1 MEAFGRAPPRVC
13 AIWRCASSDKIM
25 AAYLIVDVDD
35 LLRFASQN
43 GIDLH
48 ELAVALRGNAALA
61 AGLFDTSN
69 LRAVAFA
76 DWRSHPVDEN
86 QVEPEALFRNA
97 GYDTIEVD
105 DRSALSQNLIAR
117 YFSIPPGRND
127 ELILTT
133 TVADMLPLIC
143 QIRKISDMR
152 LRVWGADDNIL
163 AGSECEDDI
172 IFQPFEALSG
182 IRIKNVW
189 VYIDFEN
196 ISISLNEQGF
206 VVNLDHL
213 IERMVSQAQAHGK
226 LVKMAAYAPWG
237 QRGALPPL
245 VDSSGREIAGDA
257 PARLMMANIDP
268 VFHLPGKQSADIRI
282 ARDVLTDA
290 GHPEAGDVIILAT
303 GDRDFNDVINPLLQ
317 RNKTVIVWGVR
328 GSTGRLLQSHPSL
341 QLEYIDDFTEL
352 QTHLS
357 LSEVETQHDTESFI
371 PSQWSSVII
380 QCFRLSS
387 AKGSAE
393 VSEASLIRQMIDA
406 GDVISPERGD
416 DLVSQAV
423 SLGILKQLSAS
434 VIELNLQHPIVEKT
448 LLIVNRLVR
457 RVSNTLSTRSWEY
470 VNYGFLLK
478 GLAMERDLDRPGMNE
493 NDQWRSHWIDCLVRE
508 RVLQRDL
515 VPHRHNP
522 EDLVPVIRIPTDGA
536 NPMLQQA
543 EEETP
548 VVDDAA
554 QDWKGIP
561 PHQLFE
567 TEPEV
572 ARMVT
577 RVVVSVQQFTSFRNF
592 AWCPL
597 GSLHR
602 RLREF
607 DSGVIFQHAVEY
619 LLINDMV
626 TVNEYANPRSDFN
639 TKGIELD
646 ENHPFV
652 AVLLAER
659 DEFVR
664 ALLEMYHN
672 NVTISQPSIEQHL
685 TGAWDVPLWISTMRI
700 ENVLNPLPGRADQY
714 SLFRTH
720 HSVKVVANDDVDEVA
735 TASS

>member
-1 MEAFGRAPPRVC
+1 
-13 AIWRCASSDKIM
+13 M

-35 LLRFASQN
+35 LLKFTAEH
-43 GIDLH
+43 GVDLQ

-61 AGLFDTSN
+61 AGLSDTSN
-69 LRAVAFA
+69 LKAIAIA
-76 DWRSHPVDEN
+76 DWRTELQGEW
-86 QVEPEALFRNA
+86 QVEPQAMFRSVGYEIFDAEDRSCLPDCLLDGLFRRDPA
-97 GYDTIEVD
+97 PI
-105 DRSALSQNLIAR
+105 S
-117 YFSIPPGRND
+117 
-127 ELILTT
+127 ELILATT
-133 TVADMLPLIC
+133 SLDLLPLISKLNLTRNSR
-143 QIRKISDMR
+143 I
-152 LRVWGADDNIL
+152 RVWGADEDML
-163 AGSECEDDI
+163 AGAEYEDQVIYQLLDG
-172 IFQPFEALSG
+172 LYG
-182 IRIKNVW
+182 IRTKNVW

-213 IERMVSQAQAHGK
+213 IERLVSQAKAHGK

-245 VDSSGREIAGDA
+245 VDSSGREVAGEA

-303 GDRDFNDVINPLLQ
+303 GDRDFNDVVNPLLQ

-341 QLEYIDDFTEL
+341 QLEYIDDFTDL
-352 QTHLS
+352 QTHQS
-357 LSEVETQHDTESFI
+357 LSAVETERDIESFI

-380 QCFRLSS
+380 QFYRLS
-387 AKGSAE
+387 AMTENATTTVDE
-393 VSEASLIRQMIDA
+393 LINQLIDA
-406 GDVISPERGD
+406 RDVVSSERGD
-416 DLVSQAV
+416 DLVSQAI
-423 SLGILKQLSAS
+423 SLGILQQQSVGGLS
-434 VIELNLQHPIVEKT
+434 LNMQHPVVEKT
-448 LLIVNRLVR
+448 LLIVNLMVR
-457 RVSNTLSTRSWEY
+457 RVANTLSSRNWEY
-470 VNYGFLLK
+470 VNYGFLLR

-493 NDQWRSHWIDCLVRE
+493 SDQWRSHWIDCLVRE

-522 EDLVPVIRIPTDGA
+522 DDLVPVIRIPT
-536 NPMLQQA
+536 A
-543 EEETP
+543 EERPIALQTEQTHGD
-548 VVDDAA
+548 VEAAA
-554 QDWKGIP
+554 QKWQGLP
-561 PHQLFE
+561 PNQLLE
-567 TEPEV
+567 TEAEV

-577 RVVVSVQQFTSFRNF
+577 RIVVSVQQFTSFRNF

-607 DSGVIFQHAVEY
+607 DSGVIFQQAVEY
-619 LLINDMV
+619 LLVNNMV
-626 TVNEYANPRSDFN
+626 AVNEYPNPRSDYN

-646 ENHPFV
+646 ETNAFV

-659 DEFVR
+659 DEFVQV
-664 ALLEMYHN
+664 LLQMYRN
-672 NVTISQPSIEQHL
+672 NTSITQASIERSL
-685 TGAWDVPLWISTMRI
+685 PEGWDVPLWISTMRV
-700 ENVLNPLPGRADQY
+700 ENVLNPLPGRSDQY

-720 HSVKVVANDDVDEVA
+720 HSVKLVANDDVDEA
-735 TASS
+735 AAGN

>member
-1 MEAFGRAPPRVC
+1 
-13 AIWRCASSDKIM
+13 M

-35 LLRFASQN
+35 LLKFTAEH
-43 GIDLH
+43 GVDLQ
-48 ELAVALRGNAALA
+48 ELAVALRGNAALV
-61 AGLFDTSN
+61 AGLYDTSN
-69 LRAVAFA
+69 LKAVAIA
-76 DWRSHPVDEN
+76 DWRAQLDGEW
-86 QVEPEALFRNA
+86 QVEPEAMFRSV
-97 GYDTIEVD
+97 GYDVFD
-105 DRSALSQNLIAR
+105 AGDRSCLPDCLLEGLFVHDPAPIS
-117 YFSIPPGRND
+117 
-127 ELILTT
+127 ELILATT
-133 TVADMLPLIC
+133 SLDLLPLISKVNLTRNSR
-143 QIRKISDMR
+143 I
-152 LRVWGADDNIL
+152 RVWGAEENML
-163 AGSECEDDI
+163 AGSDYEELV
-172 IFQPFEALSG
+172 IFQLLDG
-182 IRIKNVW
+182 LYGLRTKNVW

-213 IERMVSQAQAHGK
+213 IERLVSQAKAHGK

-245 VDSSGREIAGDA
+245 VDSSGREVAGEA

-341 QLEYIDDFTEL
+341 QLEYIDDFTDM
-352 QTHLS
+352 QTHQS
-357 LSEVETQHDTESFI
+357 LSTVETEHDIESFI

-380 QCFRLSS
+380 QFYRLT
-387 AKGSAE
+387 A
-393 VSEASLIRQMIDA
+393 ASDNATATVDELIRQLVDA
-406 GDVISPERGD
+406 RDVVSPERGD
-416 DLVSQAV
+416 DLVSQAI
-423 SLGILKQLSAS
+423 SLGILQRQGAEGS
-434 VIELNLQHPIVEKT
+434 VFLNLQHPVVEKT
-448 LLIVNRLVR
+448 LLIVNRMVR
-457 RVSNTLSTRSWEY
+457 RVANTLSSRNWEY

-522 EDLVPVIRIPTDGA
+522 DDLVPVIRIPAVDE
-536 NPMLQQA
+536 NPIVRQTGQA
-543 EEETP
+543 YVDSEE
-548 VVDDAA
+548 AA
-554 QDWKGIP
+554 RNWQGVP
-561 PHQLFE
+561 PHQLSE

-577 RVVVSVQQFTSFRNF
+577 RIVVSVQQFTSFRNF

-607 DSGVIFQHAVEY
+607 DSGMVFQQAVEY
-619 LLINDMV
+619 LLVNNMV
-626 TVNEYANPRSDFN
+626 TVNEYPNPRSDYN

-646 ENHPFV
+646 ENNPYV
-652 AVLLAER
+652 AVVLNER

-664 ALLEMYHN
+664 VLLAMYRDN
-672 NVTISQPSIEQHL
+672 ATITQASIEQHL
-685 TGAWDVPLWISTMRI
+685 SDGWDVPLWLSTMRV
-700 ENVLNPLPGRADQY
+700 ENVLNPLPGRTDQY

-720 HSVKVVANDDVDEVA
+720 HSVKQVANDDVDEVA
-735 TASS
+735 QAGN

>member
-1 MEAFGRAPPRVC
+1 
-13 AIWRCASSDKIM
+13 M

-35 LLRFASQN
+35 LLKFTAEH
-43 GIDLH
+43 GVDLQ
-48 ELAVALRGNAALA
+48 ELAVALRGNAALV
-61 AGLFDTSN
+61 AGLYDTTN
-69 LRAVAFA
+69 LTAIAIA
-76 DWRSHPVDEN
+76 DWRTKRDGDW
-86 QVEPEALFRNA
+86 QVEPEQMFRSV
-97 GYDTIEVD
+97 GYEVFDAD
-105 DRSALSQNLIAR
+105 DRSCLPDCLLDGLFRQNPAPI
-117 YFSIPPGRND
+117 S
-127 ELILTT
+127 ELILATT
-133 TVADMLPLIC
+133 SLDLLPLISKVNLTRNSR
-143 QIRKISDMR
+143 I
-152 LRVWGADDNIL
+152 RVWGADENML
-163 AGSECEDDI
+163 AGTEFEDLVIYQLLDG
-172 IFQPFEALSG
+172 LYG
-182 IRIKNVW
+182 IRTKNVW

-213 IERMVSQAQAHGK
+213 IERLVSQAKAHGK

-245 VDSSGREIAGDA
+245 VDSSGREVAGDA

-341 QLEYIDDFTEL
+341 QLEYIDDFTDM
-352 QTHLS
+352 QTHQS
-357 LSEVETQHDTESFI
+357 LSTVEADRDIESFI

-380 QCFRLSS
+380 QFFRLS
-387 AKGSAE
+387 AAADNANTTVDE
-393 VSEASLIRQMIDA
+393 LIRQLIDA

-416 DLVSQAV
+416 DLVSQAI
-423 SLGILKQLSAS
+423 SLGILQQQSAS
-434 VIELNLQHPIVEKT
+434 GSISLNRHHPVVEKT
-448 LLIVNRLVR
+448 LLIVNRMVR
-457 RVSNTLSTRSWEY
+457 RVANTLSSRNWEY

-493 NDQWRSHWIDCLVRE
+493 SDQWRSHWIDCLVRE
-508 RVLQRDL
+508 RILQRDL

-522 EDLVPVIRIPTDGA
+522 DDLVPVIRIPA
-536 NPMLQQA
+536 AAENPISRQSGQ
-543 EEETP
+543 TY
-548 VVDDAA
+548 VDVEAAA
-554 QDWKGIP
+554 QDWKGVP
-561 PHQLFE
+561 PHRLLE
-567 TEPEV
+567 TDAEV

-577 RVVVSVQQFTSFRNF
+577 RIVVSVQQFTSFRNF

-607 DSGVIFQHAVEY
+607 DSGVIFQQAVEY
-619 LLINDMV
+619 LLVNSMV
-626 TVNEYANPRSDFN
+626 TVNEYPNPRSDYN

-646 ENHPFV
+646 ENNPFV
-652 AVLLAER
+652 AVVLAER

-664 ALLEMYHN
+664 VLLEMYRN
-672 NVTISQPSIEQHL
+672 NTTITQASIERHL
-685 TGAWDVPLWISTMRI
+685 RGGWDVPLWISTMRV
-700 ENVLNPLPGRADQY
+700 ENVLNPLPGRSDQY

-720 HSVKVVANDDVDEVA
+720 HSVKLVANDDVDEVA
-735 TASS
+735 AAGS

>member
-1 MEAFGRAPPRVC
+1 
-13 AIWRCASSDKIM
+13 M

-35 LLRFASQN
+35 LLRFTSQT

-48 ELAVALRGNAALA
+48 ELAIALRGNAALA

-69 LRAVAFA
+69 LRAIAFG
-76 DWRSHPVDEN
+76 DWQAHLSDEN

-97 GYDTIEVD
+97 GYDIIDVN
-105 DRSALSQNLIAR
+105 DRTTLPDRLVLD
-117 YFSIPPGRND
+117 YFGAPPGRAD

-133 TVADMLPLIC
+133 TEPDMLPLLC
-143 QIRKISDMR
+143 QIREISDMR
-152 LRVWGADDNIL
+152 LRVWGADGNML
-163 AGSECEDDI
+163 AGSDCEGEI

-226 LVKMAAYAPWG
+226 LVKMSAYAPWG

-341 QLEYIDDFTEL
+341 QLEYIDDFTGL
-352 QTHLS
+352 QTHQS
-357 LSEVETQHDTESFI
+357 LSTVETQHDTESFI

-387 AKGSAE
+387 AQAATE
-393 VSEASLIRQMIDA
+393 VTEASLIRQLIEA
-406 GDVISPERGD
+406 GGVISSERGN
-416 DLVSQAV
+416 DLVSQAL
-423 SLGILKQLSAS
+423 SLGILRQLSAG
-434 VIELNLQHPIVEKT
+434 VVELDLQHPVVEKT

-457 RVSNTLSTRSWEY
+457 RVANTLSTRSWEY

-522 EDLVPVIRIPTDGA
+522 DDLVPVIRIPAAGENRILAQSEDEAGRFGCRYRRLA
-536 NPMLQQA
+536 RHPAAPASGNRSGCRA
-543 EEETP
+543 HG
-548 VVDDAA
+548 DAHRCQRA
-554 QDWKGIP
+554 TV
-561 PHQLFE
+561 HQL
-567 TEPEV
+567 PEFCLV
-572 ARMVT
+572 PAR
-577 RVVVSVQQFTSFRNF
+577 
-592 AWCPL
+592 
-597 GSLHR
+597 
-602 RLREF
+602 
-607 DSGVIFQHAVEY
+607 
-619 LLINDMV
+619 
-626 TVNEYANPRSDFN
+626 
-639 TKGIELD
+639 
-646 ENHPFV
+646 
-652 AVLLAER
+652 
-659 DEFVR
+659 
-664 ALLEMYHN
+664 
-672 NVTISQPSIEQHL
+672 QPAS
-685 TGAWDVPLWISTMRI
+685 APARI
-700 ENVLNPLPGRADQY
+700 
-714 SLFRTH
+714 
-720 HSVKVVANDDVDEVA
+720 
-735 TASS
+735 

>member
-1 MEAFGRAPPRVC
+1 
-13 AIWRCASSDKIM
+13 M

-35 LLRFASQN
+35 LLKFTAEH
-43 GIDLH
+43 GVDLQ
-48 ELAVALRGNAALA
+48 ELAVALRGNAALV
-61 AGLFDTSN
+61 AGLYDTSN
-69 LRAVAFA
+69 LKAIAIA
-76 DWRSHPVDEN
+76 DWRTELQGEW
-86 QVEPEALFRNA
+86 QVEPEAMFRSV
-97 GYDTIEVD
+97 GYEVFDAD
-105 DRSALSQNLIAR
+105 DRSCLPDCLLDGLFRHDPAPIS
-117 YFSIPPGRND
+117 
-127 ELILTT
+127 ELILATT
-133 TVADMLPLIC
+133 SLDLLPLISKLNLTRNSR
-143 QIRKISDMR
+143 I
-152 LRVWGADDNIL
+152 RVWGADENML
-163 AGSECEDDI
+163 AGTEYEDLVIYQLLDG
-172 IFQPFEALSG
+172 LYG
-182 IRIKNVW
+182 IRTKNVW

-213 IERMVSQAQAHGK
+213 IERLVSQAKAHGK

-245 VDSSGREIAGDA
+245 VDSSGREVAGEA

-303 GDRDFNDVINPLLQ
+303 GDRDFNDVVNPLLQ

-341 QLEYIDDFTEL
+341 QLEYIDDFTDL
-352 QTHLS
+352 QTHQS
-357 LSEVETQHDTESFI
+357 LSAVETEHDIESFI

-380 QCFRLSS
+380 QFHRLS
-387 AKGSAE
+387 AA
-393 VSEASLIRQMIDA
+393 SENATSTVDELINQLIDA
-406 GDVISPERGD
+406 RDVVSSERGD
-416 DLVSQAV
+416 DLVSQAI
-423 SLGILKQLSAS
+423 SLGILQQQSAGGVS
-434 VIELNLQHPIVEKT
+434 LNMQHPVVEKT
-448 LLIVNRLVR
+448 LLIVNRMVR
-457 RVSNTLSTRSWEY
+457 RVANTLSSRNWEY

-522 EDLVPVIRIPTDGA
+522 DDLVPVIRIPSADAHPIARQTEQAHVDGEA
-536 NPMLQQA
+536 
-543 EEETP
+543 
-548 VVDDAA
+548 AA
-554 QDWKGIP
+554 QKWQGVP
-561 PHQLFE
+561 PHQLFD
-567 TEPEV
+567 TEAEV

-577 RVVVSVQQFTSFRNF
+577 RIVVSVQQFTSFRNF

-607 DSGVIFQHAVEY
+607 DSGVIFQQAVEY
-619 LLINDMV
+619 LLVNDMV
-626 TVNEYANPRSDFN
+626 SVNEYPNPRSDYN

-646 ENHPFV
+646 ENNPFV
-652 AVLLAER
+652 AVVLAER
-659 DEFVR
+659 DEFVQV
-664 ALLEMYHN
+664 LLQMYRN
-672 NVTISQPSIEQHL
+672 NTTITQASIEQHL
-685 TGAWDVPLWISTMRI
+685 PDGWDVPLWISTMRV
-700 ENVLNPLPGRADQY
+700 ENVLNPLPGRSDQY

-720 HSVKVVANDDVDEVA
+720 HSVKLVANDDVDEVA
-735 TASS
+735 AAGN

>member
-1 MEAFGRAPPRVC
+1 
-13 AIWRCASSDKIM
+13 M

-35 LLRFASQN
+35 LLKFTAEH
-43 GIDLH
+43 GVDLQ

-61 AGLFDTSN
+61 AGLYDTTN
-69 LRAVAFA
+69 LKAIAIA
-76 DWRSHPVDEN
+76 DWRTELDGDW
-86 QVEPEALFRNA
+86 QVEPEAMFRSVGYEVFDADDRACLPDCLLEGLFRHDPA
-97 GYDTIEVD
+97 PI
-105 DRSALSQNLIAR
+105 S
-117 YFSIPPGRND
+117 
-127 ELILTT
+127 ELILATT
-133 TVADMLPLIC
+133 SLDLLPLISKVNLTRNSR
-143 QIRKISDMR
+143 I
-152 LRVWGADDNIL
+152 RVWGADENML
-163 AGSECEDDI
+163 AGTEYEDQVIYQLLD
-172 IFQPFEALSG
+172 ALYG
-182 IRIKNVW
+182 IRTKNVW

-213 IERMVSQAQAHGK
+213 IDRLVSQAKAHGK

-245 VDSSGREIAGDA
+245 VDSSGREVAGEA

-303 GDRDFNDVINPLLQ
+303 GDRDFNDVINPMLQ

-328 GSTGRLLQSHPSL
+328 GSTGRLLQKHPSL
-341 QLEYIDDFTEL
+341 QLEYIDDFTDMR
-352 QTHLS
+352 THQS
-357 LSEVETQHDTESFI
+357 LSTVETERDIESFI

-380 QCFRLSS
+380 QFYRPSAASENAITTVDELINRL
-387 AKGSAE
+387 
-393 VSEASLIRQMIDA
+393 IDA
-406 GDVISPERGD
+406 RDVTSPERGD
-416 DLVSQAV
+416 DLVSQAI
-423 SLGILKQLSAS
+423 SLGILQRQIAAGGIS
-434 VIELNLQHPIVEKT
+434 LNMQHPVVEKT
-448 LLIVNRLVR
+448 LLIVNRVVR
-457 RVSNTLSTRSWEY
+457 RVANTLSSRNWEY

-522 EDLVPVIRIPTDGA
+522 DDLVPVIRIPSADEHPIA
-536 NPMLQQA
+536 S
-543 EEETP
+543 ETEQEYGD
-548 VVDDAA
+548 VEAAA
-554 QDWKGIP
+554 QNWQGVP
-561 PHQLFE
+561 PHKLLE
-567 TEPEV
+567 TEAEV

-577 RVVVSVQQFTSFRNF
+577 RIVVSVQQFTSFRNF

-607 DSGVIFQHAVEY
+607 DSGVVFQQAVEY
-619 LLINDMV
+619 LIVNSMV
-626 TVNEYANPRSDFN
+626 AVNEYPNPRSDYN

-646 ENHPFV
+646 ENNPFV
-652 AVLLAER
+652 AMVLAER
-659 DEFVR
+659 DEFVHV
-664 ALLEMYHN
+664 LLQMYRN
-672 NVTISQPSIEQHL
+672 NMTIAQTSIERRL
-685 TGAWDVPLWISTMRI
+685 PEGWDVPLWISTMRV
-700 ENVLNPLPGRADQY
+700 ENVLNPLPGRTDQY

-720 HSVKVVANDDVDEVA
+720 HSVKLVAYDDVDEVA
-735 TASS
+735 AAGN

>member
-1 MEAFGRAPPRVC
+1 
-13 AIWRCASSDKIM
+13 M

-35 LLRFASQN
+35 LLRFASLN

-48 ELAVALRGNAALA
+48 ELTVALRGNAALA

-69 LRAVAFA
+69 LRAIAFA
-76 DWRSHPVDEN
+76 DWNSHSVDEN

-97 GYDTIEVD
+97 GYDIIDVD
-105 DRSALSQNLIAR
+105 DRSTLPQRLIMQ
-117 YFSIPPGRND
+117 YFSIPPARSD
-127 ELILTT
+127 ELILATT
-133 TVADMLPLIC
+133 AADMLPLIC

-152 LRVWGADDNIL
+152 LRVWGADGNIL
-163 AGSECEDDI
+163 TGSECEDDI

-245 VDSSGREIAGDA
+245 VDSSGREIAGEA

-352 QTHLS
+352 QTHQS
-357 LSEVETQHDTESFI
+357 LSAVETQNDTESFI

-380 QCFRLSS
+380 QCFRLSARQES
-387 AKGSAE
+387 EA
-393 VSEASLIRQMIDA
+393 VTEASLIRQLIDA
-406 GDVISPERGD
+406 GDVISPERGG
-416 DLVSQAV
+416 DLVSQAI
-423 SLGILKQLSAS
+423 SLGILKQQGAGI
-434 VIELNLQHPIVEKT
+434 VELNLQHPVVDKT

-457 RVSNTLSTRSWEY
+457 RVANTLSTRNWEY

-478 GLAMERDLDRPGMNE
+478 GLAMEHDLDRPGMNE
-493 NDQWRSHWIDCLVRE
+493 NDQWRSHWIDCLVSE

-522 EDLVPVIRIPTDGA
+522 EDLVPVIRIPTAGDDQILG
-536 NPMLQQA
+536 QA
-543 EEETP
+543 EDDEGM
-548 VVDDAA
+548 VDFSA
-554 QDWKGIP
+554 QNWQDIP
-561 PHQLFE
+561 PHGLARI
-567 TEPEV
+567 EPEV

-577 RVVVSVQQFTSFRNF
+577 RIVVSVQQFTSFRNF

-619 LLINDMV
+619 LLINEMV
-626 TVNEYANPRSDFN
+626 TVNEYANPRSDYN
-639 TKGIELD
+639 TKGIELN

-652 AVLLAER
+652 GILLAER

-664 ALLEMYHN
+664 VLLEMYGSN
-672 NVTISQPSIEQHL
+672 IAISQKSLEKHL
-685 TGAWDVPLWISTMRI
+685 NGDWDVPLWISTMRI
-700 ENVLNPLPGRADQY
+700 ENVLNPLPGRTDQY

-720 HSVKVVANDDVDEVA
+720 HSVKLVANDDVDEVA
-735 TASS
+735 TANT

>member
-1 MEAFGRAPPRVC
+1 
-13 AIWRCASSDKIM
+13 M

-35 LLRFASQN
+35 LLKFTAEH
-43 GIDLH
+43 GVDLQ
-48 ELAVALRGNAALA
+48 ELAVALRGNAALV
-61 AGLFDTSN
+61 AGLYDTSN
-69 LRAVAFA
+69 LKAIAIA
-76 DWRSHPVDEN
+76 DWRTELQGEW
-86 QVEPEALFRNA
+86 QVEPEAMFRSV
-97 GYDTIEVD
+97 GYEVFDAD
-105 DRSALSQNLIAR
+105 DRSCLPDCLLDGLFRHDPAPIS
-117 YFSIPPGRND
+117 
-127 ELILTT
+127 ELILATT
-133 TVADMLPLIC
+133 SLDLLPLISKLNLTGNSR
-143 QIRKISDMR
+143 I
-152 LRVWGADDNIL
+152 RVWGADENML
-163 AGSECEDDI
+163 AGTEFEDQVIYQLLDG
-172 IFQPFEALSG
+172 LYG
-182 IRIKNVW
+182 IRTKNVW

-213 IERMVSQAQAHGK
+213 IERLVSQAKAHGK

-245 VDSSGREIAGDA
+245 VDSSGREVAGEA

-303 GDRDFNDVINPLLQ
+303 GDRDFNDVVNPLLQ

-341 QLEYIDDFTEL
+341 QLEYIDDFTDM
-352 QTHLS
+352 QTHQS
-357 LSEVETQHDTESFI
+357 LSTVETEHDIESFI

-380 QCFRLSS
+380 QFFRLS
-387 AKGSAE
+387 AM
-393 VSEASLIRQMIDA
+393 SENATTTVDDLINQLIDA
-406 GDVISPERGD
+406 RDVVSSERGD
-416 DLVSQAV
+416 DLVSQAI
-423 SLGILKQLSAS
+423 SLGILQQQSAGGVS
-434 VIELNLQHPIVEKT
+434 LNMQHPVVEKT
-448 LLIVNRLVR
+448 LLIVNRMVR
-457 RVSNTLSTRSWEY
+457 RVANTLSSRNWEY

-522 EDLVPVIRIPTDGA
+522 DDLVPVIRIPS
-536 NPMLQQA
+536 A
-543 EEETP
+543 EEHPIARQTEPTHGD
-548 VVDDAA
+548 VEAAA
-554 QDWKGIP
+554 QKWQGVP

-567 TEPEV
+567 TEAEV

-577 RVVVSVQQFTSFRNF
+577 RIVVSVQQFTSFRNF

-607 DSGVIFQHAVEY
+607 DSGVIFQQAVEY
-619 LLINDMV
+619 LLVNNMV
-626 TVNEYANPRSDFN
+626 AVNEYPNPRSDYN

-646 ENHPFV
+646 ENNPFV

-659 DEFVR
+659 DEFVHV
-664 ALLEMYHN
+664 LLQMYRN
-672 NVTISQPSIEQHL
+672 NTTITQASIERTL
-685 TGAWDVPLWISTMRI
+685 PDGWDVPLWISTMRV
-700 ENVLNPLPGRADQY
+700 ENVLNPLPGRSDQY

-720 HSVKVVANDDVDEVA
+720 HSVKLVANDDVDEVA
-735 TASS
+735 AAGN

>member
-1 MEAFGRAPPRVC
+1 
-13 AIWRCASSDKIM
+13 M

-35 LLRFASQN
+35 LKRFASQN

-48 ELAVALRGNAALA
+48 ELAVALRANAALA
-61 AGLFDTSN
+61 TGLSDTSN
-69 LRAVAFA
+69 LSAVAFA
-76 DWRSHPVDEN
+76 DWASHAVDEN
-86 QVEPEALFRNA
+86 QPEPQALFRNA
-97 GYDTIEVD
+97 GYDIVEVPHRATLLQSLIE
-105 DRSALSQNLIAR
+105 R
-117 YFSIPPGRND
+117 YFVSKPDARD
-127 ELILTT
+127 ELILITT
-133 TVADMLPLIC
+133 ESDMLPLVA
-143 QIRKISDMR
+143 QIHALSEMR
-152 LRVWGADDNIL
+152 LRVWGADGNIL
-163 AGSECEDDI
+163 VGSAYEDRI

-206 VVNLDHL
+206 VVDLDHL

-237 QRGALPPL
+237 QRGSLPPL
-245 VDSSGREIAGDA
+245 VDGSGREIAGDA

-352 QTHLS
+352 QTHQS

-380 QCFRLSS
+380 QVHRL
-387 AKGSAE
+387 AE
-393 VSEASLIRQMIDA
+393 AHPDAEISQQTLITRLIEA
-406 GDVISPERGD
+406 GDVVSAERGD
-416 DLVSQAV
+416 DLVSQAI
-423 SLGILKQLSAS
+423 SLGILQGQDGD
-434 VIELNLQHPIVEKT
+434 IIRLNMQHPVVDKT
-448 LLIVNRLVR
+448 LLIVSRLAR
-457 RVSNTLSTRSWEY
+457 RVANTLSTRSWEY

-493 NDQWRSHWIDCLVRE
+493 SDQWRSHWIDCLVRE
-508 RVLQRDL
+508 GVLQRDL

-522 EDLVPVIRIPTDGA
+522 EDLVPVIRIPISS
-536 NPMLQQA
+536 
-543 EEETP
+543 EERPPPRQEE
-548 VVDDAA
+548 AA
-554 QDWKGIP
+554 PAIEVTAQNWQGVP
-561 PHQLFE
+561 PHELSE
-567 TEPEV
+567 LEPEV

-577 RVVVSVQQFTSFRNF
+577 RIVVSVQQFTSFRNF

-607 DSGVIFQHAVEY
+607 DSGVVFQHAVEY
-619 LLINDMV
+619 LLVNDMV
-626 TVNEYANPRSDFN
+626 AVNEYDNPRSDFK

-646 ENHPFV
+646 ESHAFV

-659 DEFVR
+659 DEFIRV
-664 ALLEMYHN
+664 LLELYN
-672 NVTISQPSIEQHL
+672 SNISITQENIEQQL
-685 TGAWDVPLWISTMRI
+685 TGNWDAALWISTMRI
-700 ENVLNPLPGRADQY
+700 ENVLNPLPGREDQF

-720 HSVKVVANDDVDEVA
+720 HSVKVVANDDVDEL
-735 TASS
+735 ASAGS